1 MGAATL
7 LILAA
12 LAAIAFVALRST
24 RWRRSIN
31 GNAVIRAGSLR
42 VTVFPSDG
50 GWKFCIANGDDDR
63 PYYSDAYETEDIAKQ
78 ESLAA
83 LHGLPQL
90 NKTKRETRE
99 AQETA
104 QWLRF
109 STTPEREIAELKRSF
124 SDLIDAQDTN
134 ITKLRQLERKILRFV
149 DQSRRAYVH
158 LYAERQETIAAR
170 LLAWW
175 NEARVMRDAISLKIE
190 SLKAKRQRSAMTRRN
205 ITEK

>member
-42 VTVFPSDG
+42 ITVFPSDG

-109 STTPEREIAELKRSF
+109 STTAEREIAELK
-124 SDLIDAQDTN
+124 
-134 ITKLRQLERKILRFV
+134 
-149 DQSRRAYVH
+149 
-158 LYAERQETIAAR
+158 
-170 LLAWW
+170 
-175 NEARVMRDAISLKIE
+175 
-190 SLKAKRQRSAMTRRN
+190 
-205 ITEK
+205 